1 MITITGNVLNATD
14 APLHVLVSFTLQSP
28 PIVLASGKVIAPPT
42 VNVKTNA
49 ADGSFSVQLEPGVYL
64 VTCAS
69 TPSAAIYI
77 LVPAS
82 GGPYTIDQV
91 LVASPAAAAYTASG
105 AGSPQGTITGNPGAT
120 YWDAV
125 NTAFYIKS
133 SGTGTTGWQLIIQ
146 L

>member
-28 PIVLASGKVIAPPT
+28 PLVQATGKVIAPPA
-42 VNVKTNA
+42 VNVKTNS

-69 TPSAAIYI
+69 IPSAVIYI

-91 LVASPAAAAYTASG
+91 QVATPAVAAYTPSG
-105 AGSPQGTITGNPGAT
+105 AGSPQGAITGSPGAT
-120 YWDAV
+120 YWDAA
-125 NTAFYIKS
+125 NTALYIKV
-133 SGTGTTGWQLIIQ
+133 SGNGTTGWQLILQ